1 MTCTGKPSH
10 FIPAIKK
17 VNKLPVTAGW
27 AAKIRPDRS
36 KTIFKNV
43 LIMLTMDAA
52 TLKLL
57 SNLAAWAQMAVITI
71 HGIKTA
77 DWEKEP

>member
-17 VNKLPVTAGW
+17 VNKLPVIAGW

-43 LIMLTMDAA
+43 LIILTMDAA

-71 HGIKTA
+71 HGLKTA